1 MKKMD
6 VLLLTFQ
13 VQNHLTS
20 LIAHWFDSTNNIIGV
35 TFSYADKLDLGFGD
49 RSTFSVSADGHTDLT
64 GYQNLVNQVTIGN
77 DSSVKNK
84 ERKKI

>member
-6 VLLLTFQ
+6 VLLLTTKQ

-35 TFSYADKLDLGFGD
+35 TFSYADKLDLGFGG
-49 RSTFSVSADGHTDLT
+49 RSTFSVLADRDTD
-64 GYQNLVNQVTIGN
+64 
-77 DSSVKNK
+77 
-84 ERKKI
+84 